1 VLLAEE
7 MHELLDAIDTTSLL
21 GIRACAATG
30 RKVEDFYVLARST
43 LARVEIRISALVVQP
58 PLFDG

>member
-1 VLLAEE
+1 VLFAEE

-21 GIRACAATG
+21 GIRARAATG
-30 RKVEDFYVLARST
+30 RKAEDFYVLARST

-58 PLFDG
+58 ALFDG